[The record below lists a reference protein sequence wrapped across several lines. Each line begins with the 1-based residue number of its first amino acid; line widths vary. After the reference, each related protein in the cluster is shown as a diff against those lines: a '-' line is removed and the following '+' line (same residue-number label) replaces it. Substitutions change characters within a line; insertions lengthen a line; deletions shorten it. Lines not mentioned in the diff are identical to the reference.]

1 MKRSYV
7 EENTIALMLA
17 GSQAYGTNTPES
29 DTDLR
34 GVMIPKEKEYYM
46 GFQSHFEQYS
56 ETTPED
62 LTIYDMRKAFYLIS
76 NCNPNMV
83 ELLFTEE
90 KYYRVLKPEWRKV
103 IEHRDKFL
111 SKKARYTYTG
121 YAFAQLKRIKTA
133 RNWLLN
139 PPKEKPE
146 RSNFG
151 LPEKR
156 LISKDELGAFQWILV
171 NLLSG
176 SLDHLNFSDHT
187 KEELKSIDLIGQVQ
201 SRGIPD
207 AAFPQIQKATG
218 ASDEWMHTMQME
230 QGYSNAK
237 RHWDS
242 YQKWKKG
249 RNKKR
254 AELELK
260 FGYDT
265 KHAGHLVRLMR
276 MGKEILE
283 TGKVVVFRPDR
294 EELLAIRN
302 GAWTYDQVEEYAEK
316 MQEEIA
322 SVCETSSLPDKP
334 DRAFL
339 DKLCAEIISEYVNG

>member
-1 MKRSYV
+1 MKRTYV
-7 EENTIALMLA
+7 DENTIALMLA
-17 GSQAYGTNTPES
+17 GSNAYGTNTPES
-29 DTDLR
+29 DLDLR
-34 GVMIPKEKEYYM
+34 GVMIPRDKEYYM

-56 ETTPED
+56 ESEPED
-62 LTIYDMRKAFYLIS
+62 LTIYDMRKAFHLIS

-83 ELLFTEE
+83 ELLFTDE
-90 KYYRVLKPEWRKV
+90 KYCRVLKPEWRKV
-103 IEHRDKFL
+103 MEHRDKFI

-139 PPKEKPE
+139 PPKKKPE
-146 RSNFG
+146 RLDFG

-156 LISKDELGAFQWILV
+156 LVSKDELGAFQWILV
-171 NLLSG
+171 NLLKG
-176 SLDHLNFSDHT
+176 SLDHLNLSDST
-187 KEELKSIDLIGQVQ
+187 KEELASLDLIGQVQ

-207 AAFPQIQKATG
+207 DAFPQIQRATG
-218 ASDEWMHTMQME
+218 ASDEWMHIMQME
-230 QGYSNAK
+230 QGYNNAK

-242 YQKWKKG
+242 YQSWKKG
-249 RNKKR
+249 RNKHR
-254 AELELK
+254 AELEVK

-265 KHAGHLVRLMR
+265 KHASHLVRLMR

-302 GAWTYDQVEEYAEK
+302 GAWSYEQIEEYAEK
-316 MQEEIA
+316 MQQEIIA
-322 SVCETSSLPDKP
+322 VYETSTLRDKP
-334 DRAFL
+334 DRVFL
-339 DKLCAEIISEYVNG
+339 DKLCAEIIEEYING

>member
-7 EENTIALMLA
+7 DENTIALMLA
-17 GSQAYGTNTPES
+17 GSHAYGTNTPQS

-34 GVMIPKEKEYYM
+34 GVMIPKNREYYM

-56 ETTPED
+56 ESTPED
-62 LTIYDMRKAFYLIS
+62 LTIYDMRKAFHLIS

-83 ELLFTEE
+83 ELLFTDE

-103 IEHRDKFL
+103 MEHRDKFL

-139 PPKEKPE
+139 PPKKKPE
-146 RSNFG
+146 RSDFG

-156 LISKDELGAFQWILV
+156 LVSKDELGAFQWILV
-171 NLLSG
+171 NLLKG

-187 KEELKSIDLIGQVQ
+187 KEELASIDLIGQIQ

-207 AAFPQIQKATG
+207 EAFPQIQKATG
-218 ASDEWMHTMQME
+218 ASDDWMHIMQME
-230 QGYSNAK
+230 HKYNNAK

-242 YQKWKKG
+242 YQSWKNS
-249 RNKKR
+249 RNKHR
-254 AELELK
+254 AVLEAK

-276 MGKEILE
+276 MGKEILT
-283 TGKVVVFRPDR
+283 TGRVVVFRPDR

-302 GAWTYDQVEEYAEK
+302 GAWTYEQVEEYAEK
-316 MQEEIA
+316 MQDEIVFA
-322 SVCETSSLPDKP
+322 YETSTLRDKP
-334 DRAFL
+334 DRVFL
-339 DKLCAEIISEYVNG
+339 DKLCTEIISGYTK

>member
-1 MKRSYV
+1 MKRTYV
-7 EENTIALMLA
+7 DKHTIALMLA
-17 GSQAYGTNTPES
+17 GSHAYGTNMEGS
-29 DTDLR
+29 DVDLR
-34 GVMIPKEKEYYM
+34 GVMIPCEPEYYM

-56 ETTPED
+56 ESEPED

-90 KYYRVLKPEWRKV
+90 EFYRVLKPEWRKV

-121 YAFAQLKRIKTA
+121 YAFAQLKRIKVA

-139 PPKEKPE
+139 PPKSKPE
-146 RSNFG
+146 RSDFG
-151 LPEKR
+151 LPERKV
-156 LISKDELGAFQWILV
+156 LSKEDLGAFRWILV
-171 NLLSG
+171 NLIKG
-176 SLDHLNFSDHT
+176 SLDHLNFSETT

-201 SRGIPD
+201 SRGIPEE
-207 AAFPQIQKATG
+207 AFDIIQAYTG
-218 ASDEWMHTMQME
+218 ASDEWMYIMQKE
-230 QGYSNAK
+230 QAYANAK

-242 YQKWKKG
+242 YRSWAKN

-254 AELELK
+254 AELEAK
-260 FGYDT
+260 FGMDA
-265 KHAGHLVRLMR
+265 KHASHLVRLMR

-283 TGKVVVFRPDR
+283 TGEVKVFRPDH

-302 GAWTYDQVEEYAEK
+302 GAWTYEEIEEYAER
-316 MQEEIA
+316 MQGEIA
-322 SVCETSSLPDKP
+322 ISAANSKLPEKP

-339 DKLCAEIISEYVNG
+339 DKLCAEIIGEYIK